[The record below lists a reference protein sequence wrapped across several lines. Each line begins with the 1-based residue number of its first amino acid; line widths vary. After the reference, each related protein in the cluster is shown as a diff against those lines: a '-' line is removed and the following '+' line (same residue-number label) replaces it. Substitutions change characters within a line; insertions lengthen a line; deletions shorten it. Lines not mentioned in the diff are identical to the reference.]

1 MATITKIRSINFNP
15 LFFEEENSSL
25 VEWVIRYNEKAFC
38 TLTTNVVRVE
48 LCLNQY
54 GVFIHRFY
62 ILNKEGKTI
71 YKTSSCEECAE
82 YLNEHKKELIL
93 DTLINLSKL
102 DERTLELIKAVG
114 LYEEGGAQ

>member
-1 MATITKIRSINFNP
+1 MKIKSIVFNP

-25 VEWVIRYNEKAFC
+25 VEWVIRYGEKSYC

-71 YKTSSCEECAE
+71 YKTSSYEECAE
-82 YLNEHKKELIL
+82 YLNKHKKELIL
-93 DTLINLSKL
+93 DTLITLPEL
-102 DERTLELIKAVG
+102 DQKTKELIKAVG
-114 LYEEGGAQ
+114 LYEEGGDQ